1 MARSSVR
8 RCDHGARRTGEQRS
22 DAYADPVELIR
33 LGSVGPE
40 VEDVQRRLENLGLPC
55 SGDPRVFDH
64 QTEAAVRA
72 FQQRRGLIA
81 DGIVGEE
88 TWQTLV
94 GASFTLGDRLLY
106 VSRPMMHGDDVREL
120 QRRLN
125 RLGFDCGYDDGLF
138 GPQTFVAVREFQL
151 NAGLLVDG
159 IAGLE
164 TIDHLLRLHRAHQE
178 APVAAVREREALR
191 HPRRRSIA
199 GTRLMIDPGHS
210 VADPGFRSADGVA
223 EHEVTWQIAAALE
236 GRLAALGAHVVLSR
250 GPHTTP
256 SPSQRAAHANAED
269 VELILSIHLNGVASP
284 QGCGAAAYHFGT
296 EVQISDRGRRL
307 AQLALDAVLAA
318 TGTQDCRVHPSTI
331 AILRESRA
339 PAAVIEPGFL
349 THPEE
354 GRQLGERRI
363 QQRIAGALTE
373 AVTHYL
379 LGDPPS
385 PTSPG
390 TSRTTALSTA

>member
-1 MARSSVR
+1 MLDAPTEHDRARTLT
-8 RCDHGARRTGEQRS
+8 A
-22 DAYADPVELIR
+22 VELIR

-40 VEDVQRRLENLGLPC
+40 VEDVQRRLETLGLSC
-55 SGDPRVFDH
+55 ASDPTVFDR

-81 DGIVGEE
+81 DGIVGPE

-94 GASFTLGDRLLY
+94 GASFSLGDRLLY
-106 VSRPMMHGDDVREL
+106 VSRPLMHGDDVREL

-138 GPQTFVAVREFQL
+138 GPQTVAAVREFQL

-191 HPRRRSIA
+191 RPHRRSIA
-199 GTRLMIDPGHS
+199 GTRLMIDPGRS
-210 VADPGFRSADGVA
+210 VTDPGLRSPDGVP
-223 EHEVTWQIAAALE
+223 EHEVTWRIAAALE

-250 GPHTTP
+250 GPQTTP
-256 SPSQRAAHANAED
+256 TPSQRAAQANAEE
-269 VELILSIHLNGVASP
+269 VELILSIHLNGVASD
-284 QGCGAAAYHFGT
+284 QGWGAAAYHFGT
-296 EVQISDRGRRL
+296 DVQISDRGRRL
-307 AQLALDAVLAA
+307 AQLALDAVLEA
-318 TGTQDCRVHPSTI
+318 TGTPDCRVHPSTI

-349 THPEE
+349 THPRE
-354 GRQLGERRI
+354 GRLLCETRT
-363 QQRIAGALTE
+363 QQRIAAALTH
-373 AVTHYL
+373 AITHYL

-385 PTSPG
+385 PTSPAV
-390 TSRTTALSTA
+390 SRTTALSTA

>member
-1 MARSSVR
+1 MRGPAARPA
-8 RCDHGARRTGEQRS
+8 ARAAT
-22 DAYADPVELIR
+22 YARPVELIR

-40 VEDVQRRLENLGLPC
+40 VEDVQRRLETLGLSC
-55 SGDPRVFDH
+55 TTDPTVFDH
-64 QTEAAVRA
+64 ETEAAVRA
-72 FQQRRGLIA
+72 FQQQRGLIA
-81 DGIVGEE
+81 DGIVGPE

-94 GASFTLGDRLLY
+94 GASFALGDRLLY
-106 VSRPMMHGDDVREL
+106 VSRPMMHGDDIREL

-138 GPQTFVAVREFQL
+138 GPQTVAAVRDFQL
-151 NAGLLVDG
+151 NAGLQVDG

-191 HPRRRSIA
+191 HQHRGSIA
-199 GTRLMIDPGHS
+199 GVRLMVDPGHS
-210 VADPGFRSADGVA
+210 VDDPGFRSPEGVA
-223 EHEVTWQIAAALE
+223 EHEVTWRIAAALE

-256 SPSQRAAHANAED
+256 TPSQRAAQANDED
-269 VELILSIHLNGVASP
+269 VELILSIHLNGVGSVH
-284 QGCGAAAYHFGT
+284 GRGAAAYHFGT
-296 EVQISDRGRRL
+296 EAQISDRGRRL
-307 AQLALDAVLAA
+307 AHLALDHVVAA
-318 TGTQDCRVHPSTI
+318 TGTPDCRVHPSTI

-354 GRQLGERRI
+354 GRRLGERTT
-363 QQRIAGALTE
+363 QQRIAAALTR
-373 AVTHYL
+373 AVTDYL
-379 LGDPPS
+379 LGGGPS
-385 PTSPG
+385 PTSPAV
-390 TSRTTALSTA
+390 SRTTALSTA

>member
-1 MARSSVR
+1 M
-8 RCDHGARRTGEQRS
+8 
-22 DAYADPVELIR
+22 
-33 LGSVGPE
+33 GSVGPE
-40 VEDVQRRLENLGLPC
+40 VEDVQRRLETLGLSC
-55 SGDPRVFDH
+55 ASDPTVFDH
-64 QTEAAVRA
+64 RTEAAVRA
-72 FQQRRGLIA
+72 FQQQRGLIA

-106 VSRPMMHGDDVREL
+106 VSRPMMRGDDVREL

-125 RLGFDCGYDDGLF
+125 RLGFDSGYDDGLF
-138 GPQTFVAVREFQL
+138 GPQTVAAVREFQL

-191 HPRRRSIA
+191 HQHRRSIA
-199 GTRLMIDPGHS
+199 GARLMVDPGHS
-210 VADPGFRSADGVA
+210 IDDPGFRSPAGVA
-223 EHEVTWQIAAALE
+223 EHEVTWRIAAALE

-250 GPHTTP
+250 GPTTAP
-256 SPSQRAAHANAED
+256 TPSQRAAQANAED

-284 QGCGAAAYHFGT
+284 HGRGAAAYHFGT
-296 EVQISDRGRRL
+296 DVQISDRGRRL
-307 AQLALDAVLAA
+307 AQLALDGVLAA

-354 GRQLGERRI
+354 GARLCAPRT
-363 QQRIAGALTE
+363 QQRIAAALTQ
-373 AVTHYL
+373 AITDYL
-379 LGDPPS
+379 LGAPVSPS
-385 PTSPG
+385 SPG
-390 TSRTTALSTA
+390 PSRTSALSTA

>member
-1 MARSSVR
+1 M
-8 RCDHGARRTGEQRS
+8 
-22 DAYADPVELIR
+22 ELIR
-33 LGSVGPE
+33 FGSVGPE
-40 VEDVQRRLENLGLPC
+40 VEDVQRRLESLGLPC
-55 SGDPRVFDH
+55 TSDPTVFDG

-72 FQQRRGLIA
+72 FQQQRGLIA
-81 DGIVGEE
+81 DGIVGPE

-94 GASFTLGDRLLY
+94 GASFALGDRLLY
-106 VSRPMMHGDDVREL
+106 VSRPMMRGDDVREL

-138 GPQTFVAVREFQL
+138 GPQTVAAVREFQL

-164 TIDHLLRLHRAHQE
+164 TVDHLLRLHRAHQE

-191 HPRRRSIA
+191 RTERHSIA
-199 GTRLMIDPGHS
+199 GARLLLDPGHG
-210 VADPGFRSADGVA
+210 VDDPGLHSVDGVA
-223 EHEVTWQIAAALE
+223 EHEVTWAIAAALE

-256 SPSQRAAHANAED
+256 TPSQRAAQANAED
-269 VELILSIHLNGVASP
+269 VELILSIHLNGVASIH
-284 QGCGAAAYHFGT
+284 GRGAAAYHFGT
-296 EVQISDRGRRL
+296 DVQISDRGRRL
-307 AQLALDAVLAA
+307 AQLALDEVLAV
-318 TGTQDCRVHPSTI
+318 TGTQDCRVHASTI

-354 GRQLGERRI
+354 GRQLAEPRT
-363 QQRIAGALTE
+363 QQRIAAALAN
-373 AVTHYL
+373 AVTAYL
-379 LGDPPS
+379 LGASPS
-385 PTSPG
+385 ATSPG
-390 TSRTTALSTA
+390 TSRTSALSSA

>member
-1 MARSSVR
+1 MPQRETDAR
-8 RCDHGARRTGEQRS
+8 RCGGTRA
-22 DAYADPVELIR
+22 DAYAAPVELIR

-40 VEDVQRRLENLGLPC
+40 VEDVQRRLETLGLPC
-55 SGDPRVFDH
+55 PSDPTVFDL

-81 DGIVGEE
+81 DGIVGPE

-94 GASFTLGDRLLY
+94 GASFALGDRLLY

-138 GPQTFVAVREFQL
+138 GPQTVAAVRDFQL

-159 IAGLE
+159 ITGLE

-191 HPRRRSIA
+191 RPRRRSIA
-199 GTRLMIDPGHS
+199 GARLMIDPGHS
-210 VADPGFRSADGVA
+210 VTDPGLRSPDGVA
-223 EHEVTWQIAAALE
+223 EHEVTWQIAVALE

-250 GPHTTP
+250 GPRTTP
-256 SPSQRAAHANAED
+256 TPSQRATQANAED
-269 VELILSIHLNGVASP
+269 VELILSIHLNGVASDR
-284 QGCGAAAYHFGT
+284 GAGAAAYHFGT

-307 AQLALDAVLAA
+307 AQLALDAVLEA
-318 TGTQDCRVHPSTI
+318 TGTPDCRVHPSTI

-354 GRQLGERRI
+354 GRLLCQRQT
-363 QQRIAGALTE
+363 QQRIAGAL
-373 AVTHYL
+373 AHGVSQYL

-385 PTSPG
+385 STS
-390 TSRTTALSTA
+390 SRLSPATALSTV